1 MTELQDFTASPST
14 ARLRS
19 GTAARLA
26 GVPVATLRVWERRHQ
41 VVAAPKT
48 DTGQRLYS
56 MHDVQ
61 RLRLLRQLSEN
72 GHGIGTIAGLGL
84 DQLQS
89 LAAEAAPRPGTAPRR
104 LTVIGHTAAQRIGSS
119 PGAGPM
125 VVHEDLDT
133 AERRTTST
141 DQADVLLA
149 CLPSLQ
155 PDDGARILSLAA
167 RLQAS
172 SIVVVYMF
180 GSAAA
185 VAPLLVGG
193 ATVRRD
199 PVSARE
205 LARLIAAPQP
215 LQSHPPTA
223 PAPAAR
229 LPIAPRRFTDESLIR
244 LADLPSTVTCE
255 CPRHVAEIVMQLAH
269 FERYSAD
276 CLSRTQADAALHRHL
291 SELAG
296 ATRTLFEQALERV
309 MIEDG
314 IVLEAVAGPPSSRQ

>member
-1 MTELQDFTASPST
+1 MNEVQTFPSAPSH

-61 RLRLLRQLSEN
+61 RLRLLRQLSER
-72 GHGIGTIAGLGL
+72 GHGIGTIAGLAL
-84 DQLQS
+84 DQLLA
-89 LAAEAAPRPGTAPRR
+89 LAAEAAPHPAAAPRR
-104 LTVIGHTAAQRIGSS
+104 LVVIGRTAAQRIASLSS
-119 PGAGPM
+119 AAPA
-125 VVHEDLDT
+125 VVHEDLNA
-133 AERRTTST
+133 AESLTVPGER
-141 DQADVLLA
+141 ADLLLV

-155 PDDGARILSLAA
+155 PDTGARILALAD
-167 RLQAS
+167 RLQAGS
-172 SIVVVYMF
+172 TVVLYAF
-180 GSAAA
+180 GAAPA
-185 VAPLLVGG
+185 LEPLLAAG

-199 PVSARE
+199 PVSSRE
-205 LARLIAAPQP
+205 LARLIAAPLLAQP
-215 LQSHPPTA
+215 PSPTS
-223 PAPAAR
+223 PAAAR
-229 LPIAPRRFTDESLIR
+229 LNISPRRFNDESLTR

-255 CPRHVAEIVMQLAH
+255 CPRHVAELVMQLAH

-276 CLSRTQADAALHRHL
+276 CLSRTPADADLHRHL

-296 ATRTLFEQALERV
+296 AARTLFEDALDRV